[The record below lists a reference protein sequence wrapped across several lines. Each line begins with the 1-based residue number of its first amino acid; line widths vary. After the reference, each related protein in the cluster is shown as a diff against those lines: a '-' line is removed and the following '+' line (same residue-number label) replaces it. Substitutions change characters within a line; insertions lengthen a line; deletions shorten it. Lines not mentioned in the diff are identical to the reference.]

1 MQLIGSIAS
10 PYVRRIRL
18 LLAELD
24 QQIDFNAID
33 IFSESGRA
41 ELIKVNPTLKVPAL
55 EDNGHWIYDSRVIAR
70 YLFEKF
76 DLAKLTWHQENLLT
90 LIDGAN
96 DSLVTMLIS
105 KRSGIDIEQDI
116 MLYNI
121 QRERLAL
128 LFEQLNSA
136 IKAGD
141 FTDWH
146 YPEICLFCL
155 LDWAI
160 FRELY
165 QFEQWPALMG
175 FYHKNIKLP
184 SVISTDPRL

>member
-24 QQIDFNAID
+24 QHIDFNAID

-55 EDNGHWIYDSRVIAR
+55 EDNGLWIYDSRVIAR

-128 LFEQLNSA
+128 LFEQLNGA

-165 QFEQWPALMG
+165 QFEQWPALMD

-184 SVISTDPRL
+184 SVVSTDPRL